1 MSVLS
6 FPVGVVSQT
15 LRDMGYDFT
24 FGICDAPS
32 SLLHEFADM
41 YEVEVDRVTGE
52 CFGLNHLSF
61 FKVIKLDGRDITQEI
76 INNDKI
82 YTDTEMKYLP
92 KSLTKDI
99 NHILNE
105 YLYYFF
111 FREQAV
117 ENILSA
123 GVTRGEVIKDINIQM
138 TEELSKMGIENDFEN
153 CLKVFEK

>member
-1 MSVLS
+1 
-6 FPVGVVSQT
+6 
-15 LRDMGYDFT
+15 
-24 FGICDAPS
+24 
-32 SLLHEFADM
+32 
-41 YEVEVDRVTGE
+41 
-52 CFGLNHLSF
+52 
-61 FKVIKLDGRDITQEI
+61 
-76 INNDKI
+76 
-82 YTDTEMKYLP
+82 MKYLP